1 MSLEQYIKKIDLHLR
16 ELATFP
22 VISDVLREHRDLFMK
37 ENVAYYSEPD
47 FIQALNAYE
56 LLVEERYWAELL
68 DDEGKWDV

>member
-1 MSLEQYIKKIDLHLR
+1 MLEEYVAKFDLRLR
-16 ELATFP
+16 ERATFP
-22 VISDVLREHRDLFMK
+22 VISDVLREQRDIFMR
-37 ENVAYYSEPD
+37 ENVKYYSEHD